1 MVGKPLPEDAVE
13 EIQFE
18 LTRAV
23 KEHTGIGE
31 PTADDDRLPDRSFRS
46 RRGGVGDERPMMVV
60 ASTNWRCG
68 GDEAFHVLIS

>member
-18 LTRAV
+18 LTRAG

-31 PTADDDRLPDRSFRS
+31 PTADDDRLPDRIVPVTTRR
-46 RRGGVGDERPMMVV
+46 RRGRTSND
-60 ASTNWRCG
+60 G
-68 GDEAFHVLIS
+68 GC